1 MDNTNYFNTPT
12 AGISANSG
20 QNQPQSEAGQ
30 NQPAY
35 FAGMATNL
43 NPLGQAQIPVLPPI
57 SELMPPLRQFST
69 MDVSAHSAPQYLPQL
84 DLSQLDLSQL
94 DLPQP
99 DSPPLDPF
107 LAIATYQP
115 IPFDEGSQLPPDFFG
130 GLEFTTDIGELIG
143 EDLMDSIPVPPEQN
157 SPEPTRKVSFST
169 AQNTIDTSADEHFV
183 TSISGSGTSTSQNPI
198 IAPINEHL
206 ERSLSGASE
215 SSQQIRSFTRKRTAN
230 EITTQIKKKSRA
242 SSAKSI
248 LPSAEPASVP
258 ASVPFTVHSDVSSAA
273 DQSAPE
279 QAPDISKWVIVDKSE
294 EKPFRCG
301 YPKCTKRFK
310 RRHRLKEHIV
320 LHSENRYKCTH
331 PECNES
337 FSYRMVLKRHILT
350 KHTIERPYRCDK
362 CIKRFSHL
370 DTMMAHRRYT
380 HPVRDEQK
388 QSQNSVSTD
397 KWIIYSGDKTRPF
410 KCGYESCGKTYI
422 TKQSLQ
428 RHFLTHIGNSQ
439 FRCYTGDCTG
449 AIRYCDSQA
458 LARHIYKKHTAER
471 PYACDICPLRFRRR
485 VYLTHHKEQA
495 HPTENEQ
502 AWYKKQKPPPRSK
515 RK

>member
-1 MDNTNYFNTPT
+1 MDNINYFNTPT
-12 AGISANSG
+12 ARTSANSG
-20 QNQPQSEAGQ
+20 QIQPQPEAGQ

-35 FAGMATNL
+35 FAGTATNL

-84 DLSQLDLSQL
+84 DL
-94 DLPQP
+94 PQP

-115 IPFDEGSQLPPDFFG
+115 FQLDEYCQLESFYDYDPMR
-130 GLEFTTDIGELIG
+130 DINELVREELKEAYVPVEPG
-143 EDLMDSIPVPPEQN
+143 EDLS
-157 SPEPTRKVSFST
+157 EPIRTNTIST
-169 AQNTIDTSADEHFV
+169 AYNTIDTSADEHFV
-183 TSISGSGTSTSQNPI
+183 RSLLDSGTSTSQDTM
-198 IAPINEHL
+198 IASMNEYFK
-206 ERSLSGASE
+206 RSSSGTSE
-215 SSQQIRSFTRKRTAN
+215 SSQQIGPFTRKRTAT
-230 EITTQIKKKSRA
+230 ETTTRIKKKSRA
-242 SSAKSI
+242 SSATST
-248 LPSAEPASVP
+248 LPSAEPATVP
-258 ASVPFTVHSDVSSAA
+258 ASVPVTVHSDVSSAA

-294 EKPFRCG
+294 EKPFRCS
-301 YPKCTKRFK
+301 YPECTKRFK
-310 RRHRLKEHIV
+310 RKYHLEEHIV
-320 LHSENRYKCTH
+320 LHSGNRYKCTH

-337 FSYRMVLKRHILT
+337 FGYQSVLKRHILT
-350 KHTIERPYRCDK
+350 KHTIERPYGCDM
-362 CIKRFSHL
+362 CHKRFSRS
-370 DTMMAHRRYT
+370 DSMMAHRRYA
-380 HPVRDEQK
+380 HLVRDEQK
-388 QSQNSVSTD
+388 QPQNSASTD
-397 KWIIYSGDKTRPF
+397 KWIIYTGDKTRPF
-410 KCGYESCGKTYI
+410 KCGYEGCGKTYI
-422 TKQSLQ
+422 AKQTLQ
-428 RHFLTHIGNSQ
+428 RHFLLHIGDSQ

-485 VYLTHHKEQA
+485 VYLTHHKERA

-502 AWYKKQKPPPRSK
+502 ARYKKQKPPPRSK